1 MTAIE
6 TYKGEPDR
14 AIALRNYQTEAVH
27 RLAEWAESAQAAS
40 HVAAELVRTSF
51 VPESFRGKPH
61 EATAAILA
69 GMECGLSP
77 MAALR
82 SFDVIQGQAAPRA
95 LTLRAIV
102 QSFGHDMVLEE
113 STASRCKMRGRRNG
127 AGEWQSVVWTI
138 DRARSLGLTNK
149 ANWKSQ
155 PQAMLVA
162 RATSELARL
171 VAADAILGIGYT
183 YEEIA
188 DGGGAGV
195 EFATMVTDEPPAAN
209 GDAPSGSK
217 RMRRKPA
224 DTPPETTEPQPED
237 DGATDGEP
245 EVLSQQQMKKLRV
258 LYSKCGITDNEQQ
271 KRVTAVL
278 LDVDEIDTH
287 SSLTPGQ
294 ASVIIDTLGRVES
307 GAASFD
313 IGDDGEV
320 TGVSEGDSLFGGD
333 AA

>member
-6 TYKGEPDR
+6 TYTGSAP
-14 AIALRNYQTEAVH
+14 ALRNYQTEAVH

-82 SFDVIQGQAAPRA
+82 SFDIIQGQAAPRA
-95 LTLRAIV
+95 ITLRAIV

-127 AGEWQSVVWTI
+127 AGEWQTVVWTI
-138 DRARSLGLTNK
+138 DRARQLGLTNK
-149 ANWKSQ
+149 ANWKNQ

-183 YEEIA
+183 VEEIS
-188 DGGGAGV
+188 DGVGGGV
-195 EFATMVTDEPPAAN
+195 EFATTVIDEPPATN
-209 GDAPSGSK
+209 GHSQPATGSK
-217 RMRRKPA
+217 RMSRRKNADSAPEPDPPA
-224 DTPPETTEPQPED
+224 DD
-237 DGATDGEP
+237 ITDGEVVEP
-245 EVLSQQQMKKLRV
+245 PITEAQLKKLHASFNDHGIDDRDDRLAYVADVLGRQVASSKDLTKDEASRVIDALSQPADGAL
-258 LYSKCGITDNEQQ
+258 
-271 KRVTAVL
+271 
-278 LDVDEIDTH
+278 
-287 SSLTPGQ
+287 P
-294 ASVIIDTLGRVES
+294 LGAES
-307 GAASFD
+307 
-313 IGDDGEV
+313 
-320 TGVSEGDSLFGGD
+320 
-333 AA
+333 